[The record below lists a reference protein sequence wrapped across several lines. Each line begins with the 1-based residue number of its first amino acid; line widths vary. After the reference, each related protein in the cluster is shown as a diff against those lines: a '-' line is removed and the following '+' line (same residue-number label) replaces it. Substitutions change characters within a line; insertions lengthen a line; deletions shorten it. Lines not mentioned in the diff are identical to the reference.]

1 MLVIYVANTRMQLIV
16 EQMFDETLI
25 IHLGIT
31 PVLAQVLYSGVP
43 VLYSGV
49 PVLYSGAPGS
59 GSRLRLR
66 LWLWLSLRLHLHL
79 SLRLH
84 QA

>member
-1 MLVIYVANTRMQLIV
+1 MQLIV

-59 GSRLRLR
+59 GSRLRL
-66 LWLWLSLRLHLHL
+66 SLRLHLR
-79 SLRLH
+79 LRLRSH
-84 QA
+84 LAGVQHFCAL

>member
-31 PVLAQVLYSGVP
+31 PMLAQVLYSGVP

-66 LWLWLSLRLHLHL
+66 LRLRSHLAGVQHFCAL
-79 SLRLH
+79 
-84 QA
+84 

>member
-1 MLVIYVANTRMQLIV
+1 
-16 EQMFDETLI
+16 MFDETLI

-31 PVLAQVLYSGVP
+31 PMLAQVLYSGVP

-59 GSRLRLR
+59 GL
-66 LWLWLSLRLHLHL
+66 
-79 SLRLH
+79 
-84 QA
+84 